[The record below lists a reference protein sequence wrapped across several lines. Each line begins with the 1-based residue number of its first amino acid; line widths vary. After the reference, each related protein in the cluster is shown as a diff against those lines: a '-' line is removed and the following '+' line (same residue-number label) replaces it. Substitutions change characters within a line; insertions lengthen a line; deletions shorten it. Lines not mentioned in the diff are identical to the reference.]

1 MVFGRAGGGIDVTCY
16 LIEWCLSR
24 DRSPSQTITIK
35 SSLTKRGGNPNS
47 RFRHFECMSVRG
59 LQTPSFGSP
68 QDRPPVSDDVTNQI
82 TGVLHST
89 ESGRGGQSHV
99 LCYFVWC
106 RKVKKHPSKSNPWC
120 SESGGEGDPHQHI
133 NEHSPNST
141 RISASTSTG
150 ADTRILELVYWHYI

>member
-1 MVFGRAGGGIDVTCY
+1 VLVDVLVGVRFDMVFGRAEGGIDVTSY

-106 RKVKKHPSKSNPWC
+106 RKVKAPKQIKSMVFRIGR
-120 SESGGEGDPHQHI
+120 GGRPPPTHQRAL
-133 NEHSPNST
+133 PQ
-141 RISASTSTG
+141 
-150 ADTRILELVYWHYI
+150 